1 MKRTRAAAVLCLVLC
16 CLGMAACPAGV
27 PKTYPLRLGTFSDQ
41 REHGVTD
48 LFIYSPWS
56 PGQYAQLTLPEHC
69 WGVTLP
75 NTSHDSKAPVSS
87 PWRISGDSTAAVFEK
102 NPRDG
107 VTFRATAACDSMA
120 VKLRIEIENQS
131 ADAVKDIRALVCLK
145 PDNTIG
151 NPGRGDCMRA
161 FRDTSYALTYFPS
174 GGRKIKLHQDTHY
187 SGEYPPGIT
196 PENIRTKIVWGI
208 NVKGC
213 PDIRSIEDVGW
224 WYIGDHPGRVV
235 EEQADPALIAI
246 QARGDSTRWLATIWD
261 PPRVLF
267 ANPLNPCFHSDPSF
281 ADCPPGGKTS
291 AEGIVFFHDGT
302 FAQLVERALAWKAA
316 LHSAKESGK

>member
-1 MKRTRAAAVLCLVLC
+1 MGRNSIVLAV
-16 CLGMAACPAGV
+16 CLGLFCWCTGSGSAVAV
-27 PKTYPLRLGTFSDQ
+27 KTYPIRLGTYSDL

-56 PGQYAQLTLPEHC
+56 PEQYAQLTLPEHC

-75 NTSHDSKAPVSS
+75 NTSHDSQPPVGS
-87 PWRISGDSTAAVFEK
+87 PWRIGKDSTRALFER
-102 NPRDG
+102 NPREG
-107 VTFRATAACDSMA
+107 VIFRATASCDSMA
-120 VKLRIEIENQS
+120 VRLRIEIENNS
-131 ADAVKDIRALVCLK
+131 GDTVKNIRALVCLK

-151 NPGRGDCMRA
+151 NPGRGNSMRA
-161 FRDTSYALTYFPS
+161 FRDTSYALTFFPS
-174 GGRKIKLHQDTHY
+174 GGRRLQLHQETHF

-196 PENIRTKIVWGI
+196 PENIRAKIVWGI

-224 WYIGDHPGRVV
+224 WYIGNHPGRVV
-235 EEQADPALIAI
+235 EELADPALIAI

-267 ANPLNPCFHSDPSF
+267 ANPLNPCFHSDPAF
-281 ADCPPGGKTS
+281 ADCPPGGKTA

-302 FAQLVERALAWKAA
+302 FKQLVERALAWKAA
-316 LHSAKESGK
+316 RQSAKESAK